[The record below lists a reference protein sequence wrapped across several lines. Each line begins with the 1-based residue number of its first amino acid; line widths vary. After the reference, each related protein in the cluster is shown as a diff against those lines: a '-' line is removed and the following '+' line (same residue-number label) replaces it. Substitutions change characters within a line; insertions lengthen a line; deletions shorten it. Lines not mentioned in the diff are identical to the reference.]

1 MNIDR
6 AVFIFAGTLILVSL
20 ILSQMHSIHW
30 LWFTAFIGFNMIQ
43 ASFSG
48 FCPIAKVFK
57 KLGIKPG
64 AAFN

>member
-6 AVFIFAGTLILVSL
+6 AVFTFAGTLILVSL